1 VRAELAEEDA
11 KQPPAAGRNTLIQ
24 EFDQMIRTNT
34 TRASLN
40 LEPIA
45 MFHDLLHLYL
55 DVTSSGLRHS
65 TTLMMGMFIW
75 PFRQ

>member
-24 EFDQMIRTNT
+24 EFDQMIKN
-34 TRASLN
+34 SLN

-55 DVTSSGLRHS
+55 DVTSSGLRERKICTIRS
-65 TTLMMGMFIW
+65 SGGG
-75 PFRQ
+75 RAG